1 MGRKILITGTE
12 GFIGSYLAEYLA
24 KMGLSVCGLKYKA
37 NMKTGTSSLIE
48 FREGD
53 IEDRDGIHQLLAEV
67 RPDYVFHLAA
77 KSLILPSWQNPEKT
91 FRVNILGTINL
102 MDEITKLGLE
112 PVVIIASSS
121 AGYATTEDILPIKET
136 TSLHADSP
144 YGVSKLVQDMLAE
157 LYWKKHQ
164 LKTIRIRPFLIIG
177 PRKVGDACSDFARGI
192 VAVEL
197 GHKKFVSV
205 GNLDSVR
212 DLIDIGD
219 AVKAIWLL
227 AQNGT
232 PGEAY
237 NICSGQGYR
246 MRDILDKFISL
257 SSVKVAVKNK
267 PALMRPSDRPVI
279 IGDNSRLRSLG
290 WQVETPIET
299 SLSNI
304 LSYWRSR
311 LGEET

>member
-1 MGRKILITGTE
+1 MKKRVLITGTE
-12 GFIGSYLAEYLA
+12 GFIGSHLAEYLA

-37 NMKTGTSSLIE
+37 NVETKTEGSIQ

-53 IEDRDGIHQLLAEV
+53 IEDRDGIHRLLEEV

-77 KSLILPSWQNPEKT
+77 QSLILPSWQNPEKT
-91 FRVNILGTINL
+91 FRVNVLGTINL
-102 MDEITKLGLE
+102 MDEITKLGLD
-112 PVVIIASSS
+112 PLVIIAGSS
-121 AGYATTEDILPIKET
+121 AGYASADNILPIKET

-192 VAVEL
+192 AAVES
-197 GHKKFVSV
+197 GQKKFISV

-212 DLIDIGD
+212 DLMDIGD

-237 NICSGQGYR
+237 NICSGQGYC
-246 MRDILDKFISL
+246 MRDVLNKFISL
-257 SSVKVAVKNK
+257 SSVKITVKNN
-267 PALMRPSDRPVI
+267 PELMRPSDRPVI
-279 IGDNSRLRSLG
+279 IGDNTRLKGLG
-290 WQVETPIET
+290 WQIETPIET

-304 LSYWRSR
+304 LSYWRTR
-311 LGEET
+311 LREET